1 MEVRVLTVWPSKE
14 FLSPLQCTLRI
25 TSLLQVDDWDALSY
39 YWGSANDLEIVIVH
53 GSDEGAP
60 THSCEVSVT
69 KNLASALRHFREQ
82 RTAVG
87 KPLEIWT
94 DAVCI
99 NQRDAEERSHQVS
112 ILRAIFQSSRR
123 VLVWLGAHGCSQ
135 EAERGLA
142 GLVAISDYL
151 GVHAFHREPALH
163 GGSRPVAHN
172 VFEAREAREVLI
184 SICALM
190 DLSYWRRG
198 WVLQEACVHDVPIFF
213 HLGDQSCKL
222 VSWRL
227 FYHTLCEAL
236 EFAKS
241 QDMFDALESLLPSA
255 DICMPFMLA
264 ETLRFADLRS
274 HPSRLLPSFDQM
286 LDMVLMQRMWQTSD
300 PRDCVFVLRGI
311 HPMFR
316 ELQVRYSDNVEEIF
330 ADATGILL
338 QSGGTWSRVCW
349 TYPSESAYLPSWVV
363 DFSSSCIHMSMATQ
377 ILEKSFLEGGMFNA
391 SASSI
396 LRVRTPA
403 PQMLSTAGF
412 VFDEIVDIT
421 RCLTHLEL
429 ISDFDDAR
437 WAEWLRFMLKHR
449 HLLKDAFPLLRTV
462 CAGMVPG
469 YKAFRPRDVHLFWD
483 SPISGL
489 YDLQKPQTPQS
500 EQETEA
506 VESWK
511 RTVCAFM
518 LQKRFFVSKSG
529 RMGLAHRSAAVGD
542 RIAIFASGDIPFVLR
557 PVSSNMDDESY
568 ILIGGCYLDGNWRTK
583 CNAWADGD

>member
-1 MEVRVLTVWPSKE
+1 MSSGPRLSYLPDFKGRESLYRQLDVDKMEVRVLTVWPDE
-14 FLSPLQCTLRI
+14 DFLSLLQCTLRI

-39 YWGSANDLEIVIVH
+39 YWGSANDLDSVVVH

-82 RTAVG
+82 RTAAG
-87 KPLEIWT
+87 KRLEIWT

-112 ILRAIFQSSRR
+112 ILRAIFQTSRR
-123 VLVWLGAHGCSQ
+123 VLVWLGARGCSP
-135 EAERGLA
+135 EAENGLA

-163 GGSRPVAHN
+163 GNLRPIAQH
-172 VFEAREAREVLI
+172 VFEAREARKVLN
-184 SICALM
+184 SICTLM
-190 DLSYWRRG
+190 NLPYWRRG
-198 WVLQEACVHDVPIFF
+198 WVLQEACAYDVPVVF
-213 HLGDQSCKL
+213 HLRYQSCKL

-236 EFAKS
+236 ESAKS

-264 ETLRFADLRS
+264 ETLRVADLRS
-274 HPSRLLPSFDQM
+274 HPSRLLPSYDQM

-316 ELQVRYSDNVEEIF
+316 KLQVSYSDNAEEIF
-330 ADATGILL
+330 ADATITLL
-338 QSGGTWSRVCW
+338 QNGGTWSRVCW
-349 TYPSESAYLPSWVV
+349 THPSESAYLPSWVV

-377 ILEKSFLEGGMFNA
+377 LLEKAFLEGGMFNA
-391 SASSI
+391 SASSV
-396 LRVRTPA
+396 LRVRIPA

-421 RCLTHLEL
+421 RCFTHLEL

-437 WAEWLRFMLKHR
+437 WAEWFRFMLNHR
-449 HLLKDAFPLLRTV
+449 HLLKFSFPLLRTV
-462 CAGMVPG
+462 CAGMAPED
-469 YKAFRPRDVHLFWD
+469 KACRPRDVHLFWD

-489 YDLQKPQTPQS
+489 YDL
-500 EQETEA
+500 EQPRPPPSVDETEA
-506 VESWK
+506 VEAWK
-511 RTVCAFM
+511 RIVCAFM
-518 LQKRFFVSKSG
+518 LQKRFFVGKGG
-529 RMGLAHRSAAVGD
+529 RMGLAHKSAAVTPRAETDG
-542 RIAIFASGDIPFVLR
+542 
-557 PVSSNMDDESY
+557 VS
-568 ILIGGCYLDGNWRTK
+568 
-583 CNAWADGD
+583 